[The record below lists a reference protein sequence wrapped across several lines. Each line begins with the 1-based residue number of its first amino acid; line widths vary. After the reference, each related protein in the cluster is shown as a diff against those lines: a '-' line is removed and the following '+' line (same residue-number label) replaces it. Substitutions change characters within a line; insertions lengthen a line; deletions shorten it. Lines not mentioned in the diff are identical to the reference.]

1 MAVKTPK
8 EWQKAEY
15 QPLIEATTYYGNK
28 VMIPEK
34 FQFAWE
40 MATVE
45 AKEMVS
51 KGMDPQDGLANCSG
65 LRYAPYEVYLEV
77 YEELNYPTEN

>member
-40 MATVE
+40 MAELRV
-45 AKEMVS
+45 KDMRL
-51 KGMDPQDGLANCSG
+51 KGMDPLEH
-65 LRYAPYEVYLEV
+65 LRTCNGRRYDSYKVYLEI
-77 YEELNYPTEN
+77 YEELNHPTEN

>member
-34 FQFAWE
+34 FQFAWD
-40 MATVE
+40 MT
-45 AKEMVS
+45 AKRARSMRAR
-51 KGMDPQDGLANCSG
+51 GMDPLDGLQTG
-65 LRYAPYEVYLEV
+65 LGTRYLPEEVYFEI
-77 YEELNYPTEN
+77 YEELNHPTEN